1 VTQINAA
8 WRDKAYEFNEE
19 SWFGTPMP
27 DAAVAG
33 RWPQRCEWGGK
44 GAAAKDGIASDCRGM
59 DEVSKNQ
66 DPSFCEVSLRKID
79 AALSSTMGAMLSLD
93 QFDEVTRLRRL
104 IRQFCEQ
111 GRQEEAQAAVDA
123 AMAILRPRLIPR

>member
-1 VTQINAA
+1 
-8 WRDKAYEFNEE
+8 
-19 SWFGTPMP
+19 
-27 DAAVAG
+27 
-33 RWPQRCEWGGK
+33 
-44 GAAAKDGIASDCRGM
+44 M
-59 DEVSKNQ
+59 DEINKNQ